1 MASRLRW
8 RWART
13 AALVFALVWL
23 ASGQVKA
30 LPSAQTGGSAEQG
43 VVNVPTFHGD
53 RQRLGWNARETALT
67 PASVASPAF
76 GELWS
81 SPVFDSLD
89 LDGVSYAPHLYA
101 SPLYIR
107 DVPLTGGE
115 FAGHTASVVV
125 AATSTGY
132 VYAVAARSAD
142 VAPGTVVWRRQLG
155 RASVVPH
162 LDGGVPMGILSTPI
176 VDLEARPA
184 RLYAVAADVVAGW
197 QAFALDLSS
206 GEVASGW
213 PVRIDDRALQPVNL
227 NGPARFQAA
236 SVMSQRGALNLSPD
250 GGLLYVAFGSYVDG
264 GAGWLVAVDTR
275 QAKLASAFSVAPSVE
290 PVANGGIW
298 SSGGP
303 ALDASG
309 RVYATTGNSQPDSA
323 SSPGVWGQSLLVWD
337 PRLHLLGTYTP
348 FNYCALD
355 AGDIDLSGSSPVVL
369 PELDAASVATPRL
382 VAFGG
387 KQGTVYLVDRETLVP
402 SPGAN
407 AGGASRTDRRPPCS
421 ADSTTDR
428 SLLPPDPQPQ
438 YQARGP
444 LNVFGPYSERYGQG
458 DWAKMRSTPA
468 YFTQADGSSVLFVS
482 GSSRAAEDS
491 TQAVPPGVARLRV
504 VTSAGQA
511 AYLAVEATANDVAF
525 LSPGSPV
532 VTSSRD
538 ASNALVWVLDADVP
552 RAQPLVGPA
561 VPLPVLYAL
570 DADTLQVVWRSA
582 PDALGVGGK
591 YSTPAI
597 ADGVVYVG
605 TDRIQAFGLASN

>member
-1 MASRLRW
+1 MPRAGGPPGVSQPHVARL
-8 RWART
+8 
-13 AALVFALVWL
+13 AALVLVVVWL
-23 ASGQVKA
+23 AGGQAHA
-30 LPSAQTGGSAEQG
+30 LPSAQPGGPAGQEA
-43 VVNVPTFHGD
+43 VNVPTFHGD

-101 SPLYIR
+101 SPLYVD
-107 DVPLTGGE
+107 DVLLTGGD
-115 FAGHTASVVV
+115 FAGHTVSVVV
-125 AATSTGY
+125 AATSNGH
-132 VYAVAARSAD
+132 VYAVAAGSAD

-155 RASVVPH
+155 TAAVVPH

-176 VDLEARPA
+176 VDLDARPA
-184 RLYAVAADVVAGW
+184 RLYVVAGDAVAGW
-197 QAFALDLSS
+197 QAFALDLGS
-206 GEVASGW
+206 GEVAGGW

-227 NGPARFQAA
+227 NGPARLQAA

-275 QAKLASAFSVAPSVE
+275 RATLASAFSIAPSSE

-355 AGDIDLSGSSPVVL
+355 VGDIDLSGSSPVVL
-369 PELDAASVATPRL
+369 PELDPSSVATPRL

-387 KQGTVYLVDRETLVP
+387 KQGTVYLVDRDTL
-402 SPGAN
+402 A
-407 AGGASRTDRRPPCS
+407 
-421 ADSTTDR
+421 
-428 SLLPPDPQPQ
+428 
-438 YQARGP
+438 
-444 LNVFGPYSERYGQG
+444 
-458 DWAKMRSTPA
+458 PA
-468 YFTQADGSSVLFVS
+468 
-482 GSSRAAEDS
+482 
-491 TQAVPPGVARLRV
+491 LR
-504 VTSAGQA
+504 TSA
-511 AYLAVEATANDVAF
+511 
-525 LSPGSPV
+525 
-532 VTSSRD
+532 
-538 ASNALVWVLDADVP
+538 
-552 RAQPLVGPA
+552 
-561 VPLPVLYAL
+561 
-570 DADTLQVVWRSA
+570 
-582 PDALGVGGK
+582 
-591 YSTPAI
+591 
-597 ADGVVYVG
+597 
-605 TDRIQAFGLASN
+605 